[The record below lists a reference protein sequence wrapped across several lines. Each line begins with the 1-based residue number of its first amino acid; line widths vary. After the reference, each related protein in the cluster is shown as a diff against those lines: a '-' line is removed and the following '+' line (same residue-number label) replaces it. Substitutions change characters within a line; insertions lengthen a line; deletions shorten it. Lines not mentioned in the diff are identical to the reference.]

1 MNQLK
6 IDVPKDGVAD
16 FCQQHHIRKLALFG
30 SVLREDFRAES
41 DVDVLVEFEPGHV
54 PGFVRLANMEFG
66 LGRLLGGRKVVIG
79 QNADDPA
86 VDLLGIGRM
95 LVIGTEPGLHVA
107 DRHPAVESSQGRS
120 HGSRGISLDQN
131 EVR

>member
-66 LGRLLGGRKVVIG
+66 LGRLLGGRKVDLRTPEDLSRYFRDEVVAAAVALYG
-79 QNADDPA
+79 SSLFHVGRAKSSLPA
-86 VDLLGIGRM
+86 
-95 LVIGTEPGLHVA
+95 
-107 DRHPAVESSQGRS
+107 
-120 HGSRGISLDQN
+120 SR
-131 EVR
+131 